1 MLIKFK
7 NHSPKLGQN
16 VFVAEGAK
24 IIGEIEIGD
33 ESSIWFNCVLR
44 ADVNFIKIGKRT
56 NIQDLS
62 TVHVWHREFD
72 KKGKLKD

>member
-24 IIGEIEIGD
+24 
-33 ESSIWFNCVLR
+33 
-44 ADVNFIKIGKRT
+44 
-56 NIQDLS
+56 
-62 TVHVWHREFD
+62 
-72 KKGKLKD
+72 

>member
-44 ADVNFIKIGKRT
+44 ADVNFIKIG
-56 NIQDLS
+56 
-62 TVHVWHREFD
+62 
-72 KKGKLKD
+72 

>member
-44 ADVNFIKIGKRT
+44 ADVNFIKLVKELIFKILAQSMFGIG
-56 NIQDLS
+56 NLM
-62 TVHVWHREFD
+62 
-72 KKGKLKD
+72 KKKS

>member
-24 IIGEIEIGD
+24 IIG
-33 ESSIWFNCVLR
+33 
-44 ADVNFIKIGKRT
+44 
-56 NIQDLS
+56 
-62 TVHVWHREFD
+62 
-72 KKGKLKD
+72 

>member
-24 IIGEIEIGD
+24 I
-33 ESSIWFNCVLR
+33 
-44 ADVNFIKIGKRT
+44 
-56 NIQDLS
+56 
-62 TVHVWHREFD
+62 
-72 KKGKLKD
+72 

>member
-16 VFVAEGAK
+16 VFVVEGAK

-33 ESSIWFNCVLR
+33 ESSI
-44 ADVNFIKIGKRT
+44 
-56 NIQDLS
+56 
-62 TVHVWHREFD
+62 
-72 KKGKLKD
+72 

>member
-33 ESSIWFNCVLR
+33 ESSIWFNLCFKSR
-44 ADVNFIKIGKRT
+44 C
-56 NIQDLS
+56 
-62 TVHVWHREFD
+62 
-72 KKGKLKD
+72 

>member
-24 IIGEIEIGD
+24 ICKGY
-33 ESSIWFNCVLR
+33 F
-44 ADVNFIKIGKRT
+44 
-56 NIQDLS
+56 
-62 TVHVWHREFD
+62 
-72 KKGKLKD
+72 KKNM